1 MFNFTVV
8 YVFADSPHQIEFL
21 KTDQFNFEISGGGGD
36 MGQIKH
42 NIINKTISQI

>member
-21 KTDQFNFEISGGGGD
+21 KTDQFNFEISGGGGIWD
-36 MGQIKH
+36 K
-42 NIINKTISQI
+42 

>member
-21 KTDQFNFEISGGGGD
+21 KTDQFNFEISGGGG
-36 MGQIKH
+36 GYGTNKAQH
-42 NIINKTISQI
+42 NK